1 MFDQLVV
8 SSANPSK
15 TKRRWTVAFSAFGQS
30 VLLGLLI
37 LAPLVYTEALPN
49 AMLKTMLVAP
59 PPPPAAPAAPPPRT
73 MTHVRVIPLSH
84 ITAPTKI
91 PAQISNEENEPP
103 VVYVDSLPQGD
114 GENSALTD
122 LLRPAVPPAPTP
134 PSQQSAQHRVL
145 VGGRIENALLINRV
159 LPEYPAIARNAHI
172 SGTIVL
178 HAIIAKDGSVQELT
192 DVSGPP
198 LLLKAAMDAVR
209 QWRYRPTLLNNDP
222 VEVETTIDVVFNLG

>member
-15 TKRRWTVAFSAFGQS
+15 TNKRWTVAFSAFGQS
-30 VLLGLLI
+30 LLLGLLI

-59 PPPPAAPAAPPPRT
+59 PPPPAPVAPPRVT
-73 MTHVRVIPLSH
+73 TRARVIPLSH

-91 PAQISNEENEPP
+91 PTQISNEANEPP
-103 VVYVDSLPQGD
+103 TVYVDVAGA
-114 GENSALTD
+114 GESGNQALNE

-134 PSQQSAQHRVL
+134 PSQQSTQQRVR
-145 VGGRIENALLINRV
+145 VGGVVENALLTDKV
-159 LPEYPAIARNAHI
+159 LPGYPVIARNAHI

-192 DVSGPP
+192 YVSGPP
-198 LLLKAAMDAVR
+198 LLLKAATDAVR
-209 QWRYRPTLLNNDP
+209 QWRYRPTLLNNEP
-222 VEVETTIDVVFNLG
+222 VEVETTIDVVFNLGG